1 MDLDNLKTRR
11 EFLRTGL
18 LGGSLSWTLPAFL
31 SQTMH
36 SLHAQ
41 ADGALVQGV
50 TGRDGNILVVLQL
63 AGGNDGLNTVIPL
76 GNDAYQKARPTLGI
90 PDATILKIDP
100 AAGLH
105 PSLSG
110 LASAYK
116 DGHLAIVQG
125 VGYPNPNRSHFRSTE
140 IWATGVDADK
150 SSTTGWIGRYFDH
163 ACAGEDASVAVAM
176 STQLPQALAAAT
188 PKGVLYR
195 GASGGGK
202 KKSSKKMGASTDGAD
217 PASLTMEDGD
227 DAGEAG
233 GSIGML
239 NGPGNLGKMSALDFL
254 ERTEMD
260 AKVSQ
265 AEIASAS
272 AKAKNSV
279 PFPNSR
285 LGQNFAMIS
294 RLIAGG
300 MPTRIYYLSLGGFD
314 THTQQAPAHGRLMKE
329 MGDAVAAFLADLKA
343 QGNLGRVSLMTFS
356 EFGRRVKENASGGTD
371 HGAAAPL
378 FLAGGGVKAGLL
390 GQMPSLAPKD
400 LFDGDVKFNTDFRSV
415 YATVLEKHLG
425 VKSAPI
431 LKKDFPMI
439 QAYG

>member
-1 MDLDNLKTRR
+1 MNIDELKTRR

-18 LGGSLSWTLPAFL
+18 LGGSLCWTMPAFL
-31 SQTMH
+31 SRTMQ
-36 SLHAQ
+36 SLHAE

-76 GNDAYQKARPTLGI
+76 GNDAYRKSRPTIGV
-90 PDATILKIDP
+90 PEASILKLDP
-100 AAGLH
+100 QTGLH

-110 LASAYK
+110 LASAYQE
-116 DGHLAIVQG
+116 GHLAVVQG

-140 IWATGVDADK
+140 IWATAVDSNK
-150 SSTTGWIGRYFDH
+150 SSNTGWIGRYFDN
-163 ACAGEDASVAVAM
+163 ACSGCDASVGIAM
-176 STQLPQALAAAT
+176 ASQMPQALTASV
-188 PKGVLYR
+188 PKGVLYQ
-195 GASGGGK
+195 GGGGGGK
-202 KKSSKKMGASTDGAD
+202 KKNKKSGGAKAEADG
-217 PASLTMEDGD
+217 SMMMEEDD
-227 DAGEAG
+227 DAGQAG

-239 NGPGNLGKMSALDFL
+239 NGPGNLGKLSALDFL

-265 AEIASAS
+265 QEIAQAS
-272 AKAKNSV
+272 GKAKNSV
-279 PFPNSR
+279 PYPATR
-285 LGQNFAMIS
+285 LGQNFAMVS

-314 THTQQAPAHGRLMKE
+314 THTQQTGAHERLLKE
-329 MGDAVAAFLADLKA
+329 MGDAVAAFLSDLKA

-371 HGAAAPL
+371 HGAAAPM
-378 FLAGGGVKAGLL
+378 FLAVGGIKSGLL
-390 GQMPSLAPKD
+390 GQMPSLASQD
-400 LFDGDVKFNTDFRSV
+400 LFDGDVKYNTDFRSV

-425 VKSAPI
+425 VKSAGI
-431 LKKDFPMI
+431 LRTQFPLLG
-439 QAYG
+439 AYS

>member
-1 MDLDNLKTRR
+1 MNIDELKTRR

-18 LGGSLSWTLPAFL
+18 LGGSLCWTMPAFL
-31 SQTMH
+31 SRTMQ

-76 GNDAYQKARPTLGI
+76 GNDEYRKSRPTIGV
-90 PDATILKIDP
+90 PEASILKLDP
-100 AAGLH
+100 QTGLH

-110 LASAYK
+110 LASAYQE
-116 DGHLAIVQG
+116 GHLAVVQG

-140 IWATGVDADK
+140 IWATAVDSNK
-150 SSTTGWIGRYFDH
+150 SSNTGWIGRYFDN
-163 ACAGEDASVAVAM
+163 ACSGCDASVGIAM
-176 STQLPQALAAAT
+176 ASQMPQALTASV
-188 PKGVLYR
+188 PKGVLYQ
-195 GASGGGK
+195 GGGGGGK
-202 KKSSKKMGASTDGAD
+202 KKNKKSGGAKAEADG
-217 PASLTMEDGD
+217 SMMMEEDD
-227 DAGEAG
+227 DAGQAG

-239 NGPGNLGKMSALDFL
+239 NGPGNLGKLSALDFL

-265 AEIASAS
+265 QEIAQAS
-272 AKAKNSV
+272 GKATNSV
-279 PFPNSR
+279 PYPGTR
-285 LGQNFAMIS
+285 LGQNFAMVS

-314 THTQQAPAHGRLMKE
+314 THTQQAGAHERLLKE
-329 MGDAVAAFLADLKA
+329 MGDAVAAFLSDLKV

-371 HGAAAPL
+371 HGAAAPM
-378 FLAGGGVKAGLL
+378 FLAGGGIKSGLL
-390 GQMPSLAPKD
+390 GQMPSLAPQD
-400 LFDGDVKFNTDFRSV
+400 LFDGDVKYNTDFRSV

-425 VKSAPI
+425 VKSAGI
-431 LKKDFPMI
+431 LRTQFPLLG
-439 QAYG
+439 AYS

>member
-1 MDLDNLKTRR
+1 MDELKTRR

-18 LGGSLSWTLPAFL
+18 LGGSLCWTMPAFL
-31 SQTMH
+31 SRTMQ
-36 SLHAQ
+36 SLHAE

-76 GNDAYQKARPTLGI
+76 GNDEYRKSRPTIGV
-90 PDATILKIDP
+90 PEASILKLDP
-100 AAGLH
+100 QTGLH

-110 LASAYK
+110 LASAYQE
-116 DGHLAIVQG
+116 GHLAVVQG

-140 IWATGVDADK
+140 IWATAVDSNK
-150 SSTTGWIGRYFDH
+150 SSNTGWIGRYFDN
-163 ACAGEDASVAVAM
+163 ACSGCDASVGIAM
-176 STQLPQALAAAT
+176 ASQMPQALTASV
-188 PKGVLYR
+188 PKGVLYQ
-195 GASGGGK
+195 GGGGGGK
-202 KKSSKKMGASTDGAD
+202 KKNKKGGGAKAEADG
-217 PASLTMEDGD
+217 SMMMEEDD
-227 DAGEAG
+227 DAGQAG

-239 NGPGNLGKMSALDFL
+239 NGPGNLGKLSALDFL

-265 AEIASAS
+265 QEIAQAS
-272 AKAKNSV
+272 SKAKNSV
-279 PFPNSR
+279 PFPATR
-285 LGQNFAMIS
+285 LGQNFAMVS

-314 THTQQAPAHGRLMKE
+314 THTQQAGAHERLLKE
-329 MGDAVAAFLADLKA
+329 MGDAVAAFLSDLKA

-371 HGAAAPL
+371 HGAAAPM
-378 FLAGGGVKAGLL
+378 FLAGGGIKSGLL
-390 GQMPSLAPKD
+390 GKMPSLAPQD
-400 LFDGDVKFNTDFRSV
+400 LFDGDVKYNTDFRSV

-425 VKSAPI
+425 VKSAGI
-431 LKKDFPMI
+431 LRTQFPLLG
-439 QAYG
+439 AYS

>member
-1 MDLDNLKTRR
+1 MNNRELKTRR

-31 SQTMH
+31 SRTMQT
-36 SLHAQ
+36 LHAQ
-41 ADGALVQGV
+41 ADGALIQGV

-76 GNDAYQKARPTLGI
+76 GNDEYRKARPTLGI
-90 PDATILKIDP
+90 TESSILKIDP
-100 AAGLH
+100 TTGLH

-110 LASAYK
+110 LASAYQ

-140 IWATGVDADK
+140 IWATAVDSDK
-150 SSTTGWIGRYFDH
+150 SSTTGWIGRYFDN
-163 ACAGEDASVAVAM
+163 ACSGCDASVGIATA
-176 STQLPQALAAAT
+176 SQLPQSFAATT
-188 PKGVLYR
+188 PKGVLYQ
-195 GASGGGK
+195 GGGGVK
-202 KKSSKKMGASTDGAD
+202 KKSSKKKGSNV
-217 PASLTMEDGD
+217 PASDPSMISMEDD

-265 AEIASAS
+265 QEIANAS

-279 PFPNSR
+279 PFPSSR

-314 THTQQAPAHGRLMKE
+314 THTQQTDAHSRLLKE
-329 MGDAVAAFLADLKA
+329 MGDAVSAFLADLKA

-378 FLAGGGVKAGLL
+378 FLAGGGIKAGLL
-390 GQMPSLAPKD
+390 GQMPSLSPND
-400 LFDGDVKFNTDFRSV
+400 LFDGDVKYNTDFRSV

-425 VKSAPI
+425 VKSEPI
-431 LKKDFPMI
+431 LKKPFPLI
-439 QAYG
+439 RAYG

>member
-1 MDLDNLKTRR
+1 MNIDELKTRR

-18 LGGSLSWTLPAFL
+18 LGGSLCWTMPAFL
-31 SQTMH
+31 SRTMQ
-36 SLHAQ
+36 SLHAE

-76 GNDAYQKARPTLGI
+76 GNDAYRKSRPTIGV
-90 PDATILKIDP
+90 AEASILKLDP
-100 AAGLH
+100 QTGLH

-110 LASAYK
+110 LASAYQE
-116 DGHLAIVQG
+116 GHLAVVQG

-140 IWATGVDADK
+140 IWATAVDSNK
-150 SSTTGWIGRYFDH
+150 SSNTGWIGRYFDN
-163 ACAGEDASVAVAM
+163 ACSGCDASVGIAM
-176 STQLPQALAAAT
+176 ASQMPQALTASV
-188 PKGVLYR
+188 PKGVLYQ
-195 GASGGGK
+195 GGGGGGK
-202 KKSSKKMGASTDGAD
+202 KKSKKSGGAKADADG
-217 PASLTMEDGD
+217 SMMMEEDD
-227 DAGEAG
+227 DAGQAG

-239 NGPGNLGKMSALDFL
+239 NGPGNLGKLSALDFL

-265 AEIASAS
+265 QEIAQAS
-272 AKAKNSV
+272 GKAKNSV
-279 PFPNSR
+279 PYPGTR
-285 LGQNFAMIS
+285 LGQNFAMVS

-314 THTQQAPAHGRLMKE
+314 THTQQTGAHERLLKE
-329 MGDAVAAFLADLKA
+329 MGDAVAAFLSDLKT

-371 HGAAAPL
+371 HGAAAPM
-378 FLAGGGVKAGLL
+378 FLAGGGIKSGLL

-400 LFDGDVKFNTDFRSV
+400 LFDGDVKYNTDFRSV

-425 VKSAPI
+425 VKSAGI
-431 LKKDFPMI
+431 LRTQFPLLG
-439 QAYG
+439 AYS

>member
-1 MDLDNLKTRR
+1 MNIDALKTRR

-31 SQTMH
+31 GRTMQT
-36 SLHAQ
+36 LHAE
-41 ADGALVQGV
+41 ADGALIQGV

-76 GNDAYQKARPTLGI
+76 GNDEYRKARPNLGI
-90 PDATILKIDP
+90 PESSILKIDP
-100 AAGLH
+100 ATGLH

-110 LASAYK
+110 LASAYQ

-140 IWATGVDADK
+140 IWATAVDSDK
-150 SSTTGWIGRYFDH
+150 SSTTGWIGRYFDN
-163 ACAGEDASVAVAM
+163 ACSGCDASIGIAM
-176 STQLPQALAAAT
+176 ASQLPQAFAAT
-188 PKGVLYR
+188 NPKGVLFQ
-195 GASGGGK
+195 GGGGGK
-202 KKSSKKMGASTDGAD
+202 KKSSKKKGSNLSDSD
-217 PASLTMEDGD
+217 PSMMSMEED

-233 GSIGML
+233 GSIGAL
-239 NGPGNLGKMSALDFL
+239 NGPGNLGKLSALDFL

-260 AKVSQ
+260 AMVSQ
-265 AEIASAS
+265 QEISSAS
-272 AKAKNSV
+272 AKAKNAV
-279 PFPNSR
+279 PFPRSR
-285 LGQNFAMIS
+285 LGQNFAMVS

-314 THTQQAPAHGRLMKE
+314 THTQQAGAHERLLKE
-329 MGDAVAAFLADLKA
+329 MGDAVSAFLADLKA
-343 QGNLGRVSLMTFS
+343 QGNLGRVTLMTFS

-400 LFDGDVKFNTDFRSV
+400 LFDGDVKYNTDFRSV

-425 VKSAPI
+425 VKSEPI
-431 LKKDFPMI
+431 LKKSFPLI
-439 QAYG
+439 PVYA

>member
-1 MDLDNLKTRR
+1 MNIDELKTRR

-18 LGGSLSWTLPAFL
+18 LGGSLCWTMPAFL
-31 SQTMH
+31 SRTMQ

-63 AGGNDGLNTVIPL
+63 AGGNDGLNTVIPV
-76 GNDAYQKARPTLGI
+76 GNDEYRKSRPTIGV
-90 PDATILKIDP
+90 PEASILKLDP
-100 AAGLH
+100 QTGLH

-110 LASAYK
+110 LAAAYQE
-116 DGHLAIVQG
+116 GHLAVVQG

-140 IWATGVDADK
+140 IWATAVDSNK
-150 SSTTGWIGRYFDH
+150 SSNTGWIGRYFDN
-163 ACAGEDASVAVAM
+163 ACSGCDASVGIAM
-176 STQLPQALAAAT
+176 ASQMPQALTASV
-188 PKGVLYR
+188 PKGVLYQ
-195 GASGGGK
+195 GGGGGGK
-202 KKSSKKMGASTDGAD
+202 KKNKKSGGGQAQADG
-217 PASLTMEDGD
+217 TMMMEEDD
-227 DAGEAG
+227 DAGQAG

-239 NGPGNLGKMSALDFL
+239 NGPGNLGKLSALDFL

-265 AEIASAS
+265 QEIAQAS
-272 AKAKNSV
+272 GKAKNSV
-279 PFPNSR
+279 PYPGTR
-285 LGQNFAMIS
+285 LGQNFAMVS

-314 THTQQAPAHGRLMKE
+314 THTQQAGAHERLLKE
-329 MGDAVAAFLADLKA
+329 MGDAVAAFLSDLKA

-371 HGAAAPL
+371 HGAAAPM
-378 FLAGGGVKAGLL
+378 FLAGGGIKSGLL
-390 GQMPSLAPKD
+390 GQMPSLAPQD
-400 LFDGDVKFNTDFRSV
+400 LFDGDVKYNTDFRSV

-425 VKSAPI
+425 VKSAGI
-431 LKKDFPMI
+431 LRTQFPLLG
-439 QAYG
+439 AYS

>member
-1 MDLDNLKTRR
+1 MNIDELKTRR

-18 LGGSLSWTLPAFL
+18 LGGSLCWTMPAFL
-31 SQTMH
+31 SRTMQ
-36 SLHAQ
+36 SLHAE

-76 GNDAYQKARPTLGI
+76 GNDEYRKSRPTIGV
-90 PDATILKIDP
+90 PEASILKLDP
-100 AAGLH
+100 QTGLH

-110 LASAYK
+110 LASAYQE
-116 DGHLAIVQG
+116 GHLAVVQG

-140 IWATGVDADK
+140 IWATAVDSNK
-150 SSTTGWIGRYFDH
+150 SSNTGWIGRYFDN
-163 ACAGEDASVAVAM
+163 ACSGCDASVGIAM
-176 STQLPQALAAAT
+176 ASQMPQALTASV
-188 PKGVLYR
+188 PKGVLYQ
-195 GASGGGK
+195 GGGGGGK
-202 KKSSKKMGASTDGAD
+202 KKNKKSGGAKAEADG
-217 PASLTMEDGD
+217 SMMMEEDD
-227 DAGEAG
+227 DAGQAG

-239 NGPGNLGKMSALDFL
+239 NGPGNLGKLSALDFL

-265 AEIASAS
+265 QEIAQAS
-272 AKAKNSV
+272 GKAKNSV
-279 PFPNSR
+279 PYPGTR
-285 LGQNFAMIS
+285 LGQNFAMVS

-314 THTQQAPAHGRLMKE
+314 THTQQAGAHERLLKE
-329 MGDAVAAFLADLKA
+329 MGDAVAAFLNDLKA

-371 HGAAAPL
+371 HGAAAPM
-378 FLAGGGVKAGLL
+378 FLAGGGIKSGLL
-390 GQMPSLAPKD
+390 GQMPSLSPQD
-400 LFDGDVKFNTDFRSV
+400 LFDGDVKYNTDFRSV

-425 VKSAPI
+425 VKSAGI
-431 LKKDFPMI
+431 LRTQFPLLG
-439 QAYG
+439 AYS

>member
-1 MDLDNLKTRR
+1 MNIDALKTRR

-31 SQTMH
+31 SRTMQT
-36 SLHAQ
+36 LHAQ
-41 ADGALVQGV
+41 ADGALIQGV

-76 GNDAYQKARPTLGI
+76 GNDEYRKARPNLGI
-90 PDATILKIDP
+90 PESSILKIDP
-100 AAGLH
+100 ATGLH

-110 LASAYK
+110 LASAYQ

-140 IWATGVDADK
+140 IWATAVDSDK
-150 SSTTGWIGRYFDH
+150 SSTTGWIGRYFDN
-163 ACAGEDASVAVAM
+163 ACSGCDASIGIAM
-176 STQLPQALAAAT
+176 ASQLPQAFAAT
-188 PKGVLYR
+188 NPKGVLFQ
-195 GASGGGK
+195 GGGGGK
-202 KKSSKKMGASTDGAD
+202 KKSSKKKGSNLSDSD
-217 PASLTMEDGD
+217 PSMMSMEED

-233 GSIGML
+233 GSIGAL
-239 NGPGNLGKMSALDFL
+239 NGPGNLGKLSALDFL

-260 AKVSQ
+260 AMVSQ
-265 AEIASAS
+265 QEISSAS
-272 AKAKNSV
+272 AKAKNAV
-279 PFPNSR
+279 PFPSSR
-285 LGQNFAMIS
+285 LGQNFAMVS

-314 THTQQAPAHGRLMKE
+314 THTQQAGAHERLLKE
-329 MGDAVAAFLADLKA
+329 MGDAVSAFLADLKA
-343 QGNLGRVSLMTFS
+343 QGNLGRVTLMTFS

-390 GQMPSLAPKD
+390 GQMPSLASKD
-400 LFDGDVKFNTDFRSV
+400 LFDGDVKYNTDFRSV

-425 VKSAPI
+425 VKSEPI
-431 LKKDFPMI
+431 LKKPFPLI
-439 QAYG
+439 HAYG

>member
-1 MDLDNLKTRR
+1 MNIDELKTRR

-18 LGGSLSWTLPAFL
+18 LGGSLCWTMPAFL
-31 SQTMH
+31 SRTMQ
-36 SLHAQ
+36 SLHAE

-76 GNDAYQKARPTLGI
+76 GNDEYRKSRPTIGV
-90 PDATILKIDP
+90 PEASILKLDP
-100 AAGLH
+100 QTGLH

-110 LASAYK
+110 LASAYQE
-116 DGHLAIVQG
+116 GHLAVVQG

-140 IWATGVDADK
+140 IWATAVDSNK
-150 SSTTGWIGRYFDH
+150 SSNTGWIGRYFDN
-163 ACAGEDASVAVAM
+163 ACSGCDASVGIAM
-176 STQLPQALAAAT
+176 ASQMPQALTASV
-188 PKGVLYR
+188 PKGVLYQ
-195 GASGGGK
+195 GGGGGGK
-202 KKSSKKMGASTDGAD
+202 KKSKKSGGGQAQPDG
-217 PASLTMEDGD
+217 SMMIEEDD
-227 DAGEAG
+227 DAGQAG

-239 NGPGNLGKMSALDFL
+239 NGPGNLGKLSALDFL

-265 AEIASAS
+265 QEIAQAS
-272 AKAKNSV
+272 GKAKNSV
-279 PFPNSR
+279 PYPGTR
-285 LGQNFAMIS
+285 LGQNFAMVS

-314 THTQQAPAHGRLMKE
+314 THTQQAGAHERLLKE
-329 MGDAVAAFLADLKA
+329 MGDAVAAFLSDLKA

-371 HGAAAPL
+371 HGAAAPM
-378 FLAGGGVKAGLL
+378 FLAGGGIKSGLL
-390 GQMPSLAPKD
+390 GQMPSLAPRD
-400 LFDGDVKFNTDFRSV
+400 LFDGDVKYNTDFRSV

-425 VKSAPI
+425 VKSAGI
-431 LKKDFPMI
+431 LRTQFPLLG
-439 QAYG
+439 AYS

>member
-1 MDLDNLKTRR
+1 MNIDELKTRR

-18 LGGSLSWTLPAFL
+18 LGGSLCWTMPAFL
-31 SQTMH
+31 SRTMQ
-36 SLHAQ
+36 SLHAE

-76 GNDAYQKARPTLGI
+76 GNDEYRKSRPTIGV
-90 PDATILKIDP
+90 PEASILKLDP
-100 AAGLH
+100 QTGLH

-110 LASAYK
+110 LASAYQE
-116 DGHLAIVQG
+116 GHLAVVQG

-140 IWATGVDADK
+140 IWATAVDSNK
-150 SSTTGWIGRYFDH
+150 SSNTGWIGRYFDN
-163 ACAGEDASVAVAM
+163 ACSGCDASVGIAM
-176 STQLPQALAAAT
+176 ASQMPQALTASV
-188 PKGVLYR
+188 PKGVLYQ
-195 GASGGGK
+195 GGGGGGK
-202 KKSSKKMGASTDGAD
+202 KKSKKGGGAKAEADG
-217 PASLTMEDGD
+217 SMMEEDD
-227 DAGEAG
+227 DAGQAG

-239 NGPGNLGKMSALDFL
+239 NGPGNLGKLSALDFL

-265 AEIASAS
+265 QEIAQAS
-272 AKAKNSV
+272 GKAKNSV
-279 PFPNSR
+279 PYPSTR
-285 LGQNFAMIS
+285 LGQNFAMVS

-314 THTQQAPAHGRLMKE
+314 THTQQAAAHERLLKE
-329 MGDAVAAFLADLKA
+329 MGDAVAAFLSDLKA

-371 HGAAAPL
+371 HGAAAPM
-378 FLAGGGVKAGLL
+378 FLAGGGIKSGLL
-390 GQMPSLAPKD
+390 GKMPSLAPQD
-400 LFDGDVKFNTDFRSV
+400 LFDGDVKYNTDFRSV

-425 VKSAPI
+425 VKSAGI
-431 LKKDFPMI
+431 LRTQFPLLG
-439 QAYG
+439 AYG

>member
-1 MDLDNLKTRR
+1 MNNHELKTRR

-31 SQTMH
+31 SRTMQT
-36 SLHAQ
+36 LHAQ
-41 ADGALVQGV
+41 ADGALIQGV

-63 AGGNDGLNTVIPL
+63 AGGNDGLNTVIPT
-76 GNDAYQKARPTLGI
+76 GNDEYRKARPTLGLT
-90 PDATILKIDP
+90 DSSILRIDP
-100 AAGLH
+100 ATGLH

-110 LASAYK
+110 LASAYQ

-140 IWATGVDADK
+140 IWATAVDSDK
-150 SSTTGWIGRYFDH
+150 SSTTGWIGRYFDN
-163 ACAGEDASVAVAM
+163 ACSGCDASVGIAAA
-176 STQLPQALAAAT
+176 SQLPQSFAAAT
-188 PKGVLYR
+188 PKGVLYQ
-195 GASGGGK
+195 GGGGTK
-202 KKSSKKMGASTDGAD
+202 KKTSKKKGSTLSDSDASMM
-217 PASLTMEDGD
+217 SMEED

-265 AEIASAS
+265 QEIANAS
-272 AKAKNSV
+272 AKAKNLV
-279 PFPNSR
+279 PFPGSR

-314 THTQQAPAHGRLMKE
+314 THTQQTDAHARLLKE
-329 MGDAVAAFLADLKA
+329 MGDAVSAFLADLKA
-343 QGNLGRVSLMTFS
+343 QGNLGRISLMTFS

-378 FLAGGGVKAGLL
+378 FLAGGGVQAGLL

-400 LFDGDVKFNTDFRSV
+400 LFDGDVKYNTDFRSV

-425 VKSAPI
+425 VKSEPI
-431 LKKDFPMI
+431 LKKPFPLI
-439 QAYG
+439 RAYG

>member
-1 MDLDNLKTRR
+1 MNIDELKTRR

-18 LGGSLSWTLPAFL
+18 LGGSLCWTMPAFL
-31 SQTMH
+31 SRTMQ
-36 SLHAQ
+36 SLHAE

-76 GNDAYQKARPTLGI
+76 GNDEYRKSRPTIGV
-90 PDATILKIDP
+90 PEASILKLDP
-100 AAGLH
+100 QTGLH

-110 LASAYK
+110 LASAYQE
-116 DGHLAIVQG
+116 GHLAVVQG

-140 IWATGVDADK
+140 IWATAVDSNK
-150 SSTTGWIGRYFDH
+150 SSNTGWIGRYFDN
-163 ACAGEDASVAVAM
+163 ACSGCDASVGIAM
-176 STQLPQALAAAT
+176 ASQMPQALTASV
-188 PKGVLYR
+188 PKGVLYQ
-195 GASGGGK
+195 GGGGGGK
-202 KKSSKKMGASTDGAD
+202 KKSKKSGGAKAEADG
-217 PASLTMEDGD
+217 SMMMEEDD
-227 DAGEAG
+227 DAGQAG

-239 NGPGNLGKMSALDFL
+239 NGPGNLGKLSALDFL

-265 AEIASAS
+265 QEIAQAS
-272 AKAKNSV
+272 GKAKNSV
-279 PFPNSR
+279 PYPATR
-285 LGQNFAMIS
+285 LGQNFAMVS

-314 THTQQAPAHGRLMKE
+314 THTQQTGAHERLLKE
-329 MGDAVAAFLADLKA
+329 MGDAVAAFLSDLKA

-371 HGAAAPL
+371 HGAAAPM
-378 FLAGGGVKAGLL
+378 FLAGGGIKSGLL
-390 GQMPSLAPKD
+390 GKMPSLAPQD
-400 LFDGDVKFNTDFRSV
+400 LFDGDVKYNTDFRSV

-425 VKSAPI
+425 VKSAGI
-431 LKKDFPMI
+431 LRTQFPLLA
-439 QAYG
+439 AYE

>member
-1 MDLDNLKTRR
+1 MNNHELKTRR

-31 SQTMH
+31 SRTMQT
-36 SLHAQ
+36 LHAQ
-41 ADGALVQGV
+41 ADGALIQGV

-63 AGGNDGLNTVIPL
+63 AGGNDGLNTVIPT
-76 GNDAYQKARPTLGI
+76 GNDEYRKARPTLGLT
-90 PDATILKIDP
+90 DSSILRIDP
-100 AAGLH
+100 ATGLH

-110 LASAYK
+110 LASAYQ

-140 IWATGVDADK
+140 IWATAVDSDK
-150 SSTTGWIGRYFDH
+150 SSTTGWIGRYFDN
-163 ACAGEDASVAVAM
+163 ACSGCDASVGIAAASQM
-176 STQLPQALAAAT
+176 PQSFAAAT
-188 PKGVLYR
+188 PKGVLYQ
-195 GASGGGK
+195 GGGGTK
-202 KKSSKKMGASTDGAD
+202 KKTSKKKGSNLSDSDVSMMS
-217 PASLTMEDGD
+217 MEED

-265 AEIASAS
+265 QEIANAS
-272 AKAKNSV
+272 AKAKNLV
-279 PFPNSR
+279 PFPGSR

-314 THTQQAPAHGRLMKE
+314 THTQQTDAHSRLLKE
-329 MGDAVAAFLADLKA
+329 MGDAVSAFLADLKA

-400 LFDGDVKFNTDFRSV
+400 LFDGDVKYNTDFRSV

-431 LKKDFPMI
+431 LKRDFPTI
-439 QAYG
+439 NVYG

>member
-1 MDLDNLKTRR
+1 MNIDELKTRR

-18 LGGSLSWTLPAFL
+18 LGGSLCWTMPAFL
-31 SQTMH
+31 SRTMQ
-36 SLHAQ
+36 SLHAE

-76 GNDAYQKARPTLGI
+76 GNDEYRKSRPTIGV
-90 PDATILKIDP
+90 PEASILKLDP
-100 AAGLH
+100 QTGLH

-110 LASAYK
+110 LASAYQE
-116 DGHLAIVQG
+116 GHLAVVQG

-140 IWATGVDADK
+140 IWATAVDSNK
-150 SSTTGWIGRYFDH
+150 SSNTGWIGRYFDN
-163 ACAGEDASVAVAM
+163 ACSGCDSSVGIAMASQM
-176 STQLPQALAAAT
+176 PQALTASV
-188 PKGVLYR
+188 PKGVLYQ
-195 GASGGGK
+195 GGGGGGK
-202 KKSSKKMGASTDGAD
+202 KKNKKSGGVQAKADG
-217 PASLTMEDGD
+217 SMMMEEDD
-227 DAGEAG
+227 DAGQAG

-239 NGPGNLGKMSALDFL
+239 NGPGNLGKLSALDFL

-265 AEIASAS
+265 QEIAQAS
-272 AKAKNSV
+272 GKAKNSV
-279 PFPNSR
+279 PYPGTR
-285 LGQNFAMIS
+285 LGQNFAMVS

-314 THTQQAPAHGRLMKE
+314 THTQQAGAHERLLKE
-329 MGDAVAAFLADLKA
+329 MGDAVAAFLSDLKA

-371 HGAAAPL
+371 HGAAAPM
-378 FLAGGGVKAGLL
+378 FLAGGGIKSGLL
-390 GQMPSLAPKD
+390 GKMPSLAPQD
-400 LFDGDVKFNTDFRSV
+400 LFDGDVKYNTDFRSV

-425 VKSAPI
+425 VKSAGI
-431 LKKDFPMI
+431 LRTQFPLLG
-439 QAYG
+439 AYS